1 MHRRSSLVITCAEI
15 RVDSEVP
22 QAVNIVRKYCATS
35 TQRIVADIM
44 IIVRV
49 AVLMICK
56 LLAVVIYTP
65 IFLLPSIFVIGFG
78 VWLGNVYIK
87 AQLSVKREM
96 SNCKAPVLAM
106 FGSAVHGLS
115 AYPNTSN
122 REAGLTILAVPSI
135 YPGILGSKFVPGAA
149 AEAGE

>member
-1 MHRRSSLVITCAEI
+1 MADRRT
-15 RVDSEVP
+15 
-22 QAVNIVRKYCATS
+22 IVGIS
-35 TQRIVADIM
+35 VLIVS
-44 IIVRV
+44 
-49 AVLMICK
+49 K

-65 IFLLPSIFVIGFG
+65 VFLLPSIFVIGCG

-115 AYPNTSN
+115 TYLNTSN
-122 REAGLTILAVPSI
+122 REAGPTILIVPSI
-135 YPGILGSKFVPGAA
+135 YPGILGSKLIPGAA
-149 AEAGE
+149 AEAGERLY